1 MDTPLELVTDG
12 ENLIISPVRDTAHHE
27 RITDA
32 RLNWVNARHGA
43 TLKRLAE

>member
-1 MDTPLELVTDG
+1 MGLFRED

-27 RITDA
+27 RITEALD
-32 RLNWVNARHGA
+32 WVNARHGA